1 MAADSSSVAGSSQD
15 NFYIGEG
22 FKTFEELERKLKRYE
37 VATSTKF
44 WKRDSR
50 TVSAARKRITRPL
63 SDSIKYYQI
72 HSTVFMVVESLW
84 QKEKEAA
91 QPCKEGGLGGGYY
104 IHVT

>member
-72 HSTVFMVVESLW
+72 SFHCIHGGRKFVAKGEGSRSTL
-84 QKEKEAA
+84 
-91 QPCKEGGLGGGYY
+91 
-104 IHVT
+104 